1 MRTSSY
7 LHTIKMV
14 QDPRNQCRD
23 IIKYHITAIFDVMMV
38 QQAIL
43 FDHMHERHGIDKE
56 ESNHYI
62 NKEDL
67 LSIPVV
73 SVR

>member
-1 MRTSSY
+1 MT
-7 LHTIKMV
+7 H
-14 QDPRNQCRD
+14 DPRNQCRD
-23 IIKYHITAIFDVMMV
+23 IRKYQITAIFDVMMV

-43 FDHMHERHGIDKE
+43 FDHMHERHDIKKE
-56 ESNHYI
+56 ECNHYI